1 MKKLQLSQMKY
12 KDSRA
17 RLMTEILNNMKSIKL
32 YAWGSA
38 FMDKLSHVRND
49 LELNNLRKIGA
60 AQSFATFTWSSTPFF
75 VSCSTFAVFVLVNK
89 QPLTTDLVFPALTL
103 FNLLTFPLTVLPSE
117 CPLTINVTRDDHVLG
132 TRDYVLTSS
141 TVTLACPK
149 ISLSASLLVIRS
161 RSPVLTTNSGHHQH
175 C

>member
-1 MKKLQLSQMKY
+1 MKRLQLSQMKY

-75 VSCSTFAVFVLVNK
+75 VSCATFAVFVL
-89 QPLTTDLVFPALTL
+89 
-103 FNLLTFPLTVLPSE
+103 
-117 CPLTINVTRDDHVLG
+117 
-132 TRDYVLTSS
+132 
-141 TVTLACPK
+141 
-149 ISLSASLLVIRS
+149 
-161 RSPVLTTNSGHHQH
+161 
-175 C
+175 